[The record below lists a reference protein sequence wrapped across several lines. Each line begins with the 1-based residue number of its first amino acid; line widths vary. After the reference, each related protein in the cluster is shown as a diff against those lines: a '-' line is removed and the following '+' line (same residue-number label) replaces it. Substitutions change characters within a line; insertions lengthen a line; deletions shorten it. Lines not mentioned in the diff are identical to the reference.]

1 MNALINIADGF
12 WGRLDGTE
20 QTGSSTYIYHIL
32 MIAETHTHTHTLS
45 LPHTCTSL
53 SVSLTLPCR
62 PFKLPMSF
70 SVGCQNTIWLLA
82 TLPGVVSH
90 FHPIQAGREGR
101 EGVEGVASSIKVC
114 CGRQSISGLCCL
126 HISHCHSAPSKPTRA
141 SQPQM
146 GDGASSPSSYSSSHF
161 SCHPPN
167 VINALP
173 LHTDSA
179 RDTLS

>member
-1 MNALINIADGF
+1 MVFG
-12 WGRLDGTE
+12 GE

-32 MIAETHTHTHTLS
+32 MIAETHTHTYTLS
-45 LPHTCTSL
+45 PTHLY
-53 SVSLTLPCR
+53 
-62 PFKLPMSF
+62 F
-70 SVGCQNTIWLLA
+70 SVCLSPSPLQA
-82 TLPGVVSH
+82 
-90 FHPIQAGREGR
+90 IQAAHVVLSWLSKHNLVISHIARRRLAFPSNPGRQGEGER
-101 EGVEGVASSIKVC
+101 GGIASSIKVC

-126 HISHCHSAPSKPTRA
+126 HISHCHSAPSKPTTNGRWC
-141 SQPQM
+141 QLPLLLPLLPL
-146 GDGASSPSSYSSSHF
+146 PSTT

>member
-12 WGRLDGTE
+12 WGRTNWQQYVHLSYSNDCRD
-20 QTGSSTYIYHIL
+20 
-32 MIAETHTHTHTLS
+32 THTHTHTLS

-53 SVSLTLPCR
+53 SVSLALPCR

-82 TLPGVVSH
+82 TLPGSSR
-90 FHPIQAGREGR
+90 ISIQSRQAGGR
-101 EGVEGVASSIKVC
+101 GKGVGDCQLDKGVLRSPIDKRPVLPAHQSLSQRTKQANSGQPTTN
-114 CGRQSISGLCCL
+114 GRWCQLPL
-126 HISHCHSAPSKPTRA
+126 LPLPLTT
-141 SQPQM
+141 
-146 GDGASSPSSYSSSHF
+146 

>member
-12 WGRLDGTE
+12 WGRTNWQQYVHLSYSNDCRD
-20 QTGSSTYIYHIL
+20 
-32 MIAETHTHTHTLS
+32 THTHTHTLS

-53 SVSLTLPCR
+53 SVSLVLPCR

-90 FHPIQAGREGR
+90 FHPIQAGRVGR
-101 EGVEGVASSIKVC
+101 ERRYGERGEGVASSIKVC

-126 HISHCHSAPSKPTRA
+126 HISHCHSAASKPTRA

-146 GDGASSPSSYSSSHF
+146 GDGASSPSSYSSF
-161 SCHPPN
+161 PYLLPPP
-167 VINALP
+167 AT
-173 LHTDSA
+173 H
-179 RDTLS
+179 RM